1 MVANNFP
8 LLTVIS
14 QCRHTSFYCVSQM
27 CGCAC
32 FLTTWRQDPHPAKR
46 LWLVLL
52 QWSGTNPQYL
62 WRMPVLYREGVL
74 LSPCPPPTPTPAVLG
89 GERCFHDIRWVFSCQ
104 GIPTVYRQP
113 GLLERA
119 VDKKLKTCVLI
130 PAPVRI
136 SCLSDLGQV
145 MNLTYEPCEVMWAK
159 WDVCWSTLQ
168 TVKFYENFR
177 WFPLLIWLLT
187 TKPENAYNVF

>member
-1 MVANNFP
+1 MWLCVFFNNLKARP
-8 LLTVIS
+8 SSSKKIM
-14 QCRHTSFYCVSQM
+14 TSFIAVVWNQPTVSLTHACVVQR
-27 CGCAC
+27 GC
-32 FLTTWRQDPHPAKR
+32 
-46 LWLVLL
+46 
-52 QWSGTNPQYL
+52 
-62 WRMPVLYREGVL
+62 PVVP
-74 LSPCPPPTPTPAVLG
+74 LSPPTPTPAVLG